1 MVFDINF
8 INFFYGVHEV
18 LDPTILVHR
27 SAWKNLKGEQADLK
41 TYRPVDVQSFFLCVF
56 LLIKYLR

>member
-1 MVFDINF
+1 M
-8 INFFYGVHEV
+8 

-41 TYRPVDVQSFFLCVF
+41 TYRPVDVQSFFFVSF
-56 LLIKYLR
+56 Y

>member
-41 TYRPVDVQSFFLCVF
+41 TDRPVDVQSFFFVSF
-56 LLIKYLR
+56 Y